1 MTTPVVG
8 NRTKAVLCEEKQ
20 LGVPSVGAQRP
31 AVRKGYDRALA
42 PVFVVDPRPI
52 FHCNRAHLNF
62 SFPYLGGCCR
72 EGDSCRGGC
81 PLSSTAARRS
91 ARRGLRFGGKK
102 GNARVSRERNKKVTP
117 KERHPEP
124 RHEDALSSAFE

>member
-42 PVFVVDPRPI
+42 PVFVIDPRPI
-52 FHCNRAHLNF
+52 FHSNRAHVNF

-72 EGDSCRGGC
+72 EGDSCRLGC
-81 PLSSTAARRS
+81 PLSERGCSALAGEPSASGTALRR
-91 ARRGLRFGGKK
+91 
-102 GNARVSRERNKKVTP
+102 
-117 KERHPEP
+117 KERK
-124 RHEDALSSAFE
+124 R